1 MVHSCGALWC
11 TSVVHCGVPVWY
23 TGVVY
28 WWGTLCG
35 TLVLVHPPVF
45 FHGFPSPTEL
55 ALTWLHPHSLFL
67 PRPKNGEKSKEKL
80 TFMFPPAP
88 DVLGDDGNHLD
99 LSWISFNPVQQGEA
113 VLEASATWTRSS
125 LPSLGTTRP
134 SWLVEALVSLAR
146 ESGKHWEGSLP
157 PSSY

>member
-1 MVHSCGALWC
+1 MVHQQ
-11 TSVVHCGVPVWY
+11 
-23 TGVVY
+23 
-28 WWGTLCG
+28 CG

-55 ALTWLHPHSLFL
+55 ALTRLHPHSLFL

-80 TFMFPPAP
+80 TFMLPPAP

-113 VLEASATWTRSS
+113 VLEASAT
-125 LPSLGTTRP
+125 
-134 SWLVEALVSLAR
+134 
-146 ESGKHWEGSLP
+146 
-157 PSSY
+157 